1 MIRTCFTCGER
12 HEGSDSDVV
21 CEPCRVELM
30 KQPEVKM
37 TRTERF
43 LANENRKALKGS
55 SGTAFVSMLQMF
67 ISLILF

>member
-1 MIRTCFTCGER
+1 MKVCFECGEP
-12 HEGSDSDVV
+12 HEGLDIV
-21 CEPCRVELM
+21 CEPCGARLE

-55 SGTAFVSMLQMF
+55 SGTAFMSMLQMF
-67 ISLILF
+67 ISLLMF